1 MEPRDPVEFRD
12 PMEFRDVVRRRRM
25 VRDFTDEP
33 VLPSVVD
40 ELLDLATRAPSAGHS
55 QGWSFVVLEGPAQTA
70 RFWDTTLPADKRVS
84 FPWPGLLRAPVL
96 IIPLAEPQV
105 YVDRYAEPDK
115 ARTGLG
121 EGEERWP
128 VPYWYVDTAFAS
140 MLVLLG
146 AVDADLGALF
156 FGIFSHEDE
165 LLAELGVPEG
175 RRPVGAIALGHPAAD
190 QRPSASTRRG
200 RAPLDQVIHRN
211 GW

>member
-1 MEPRDPVEFRD
+1 MEPRDPVEFSHA
-12 PMEFRDVVRRRRM
+12 VRRRRM

-33 VLPSVVD
+33 VPPEVVD

-55 QGWSFVVLEGPAQTA
+55 QGWSFVVLEGPEQTA
-70 RFWDTTLPADKRVS
+70 RFWDTTLPVEKRAS

-105 YVDRYAEPDK
+105 YVDRYAEADK

-140 MLVLLG
+140 MVVLLG

-156 FGIFSHEDE
+156 FGIFSHEAE
-165 LLAELGVPEG
+165 LLVELGVPEG
-175 RRPVGAIALGHPAAD
+175 HRPVGAIALGHPAPD
-190 QRPSASTRRG
+190 QRPSRSTRRG
-200 RAPLDQVIHRN
+200 RTPLDEVVHRN